1 MRPLFPLLAAVI
13 SMWLAGCAT
22 TLPDAPAV
30 RPAPGA
36 WQGAGTSDAALPDP
50 RWWTAFGDPA
60 LDRLADRAGAT
71 DDVALAEARLAE
83 ARARLR
89 VARGALL
96 PTLGAGA
103 SASSQRVDDLDQTE
117 GQLAGT
123 ASFDPDLNGAV
134 RARSRSAVASAEAAA
149 ARLDA
154 ARIASRAEAVRL
166 YATWREAEA
175 RAAAGDRAV
184 EALSNALSLSVS
196 RERAGLASGLD
207 PASARAALAAAR
219 ARPAAAREAALNARL
234 GLEALLGLNPGAL
247 ATETAAAVPA
257 APFPAALTT
266 PVAVLARRPDLV
278 AAERD
283 LAAAGFDAEAA
294 RRDFWPTLTLDA
306 ALGGRASDPVTP
318 FTPEGALVRVGAG
331 LTAPLFTFGRLEG
344 ARDAADARRTQAAV
358 RYRQAATRAL
368 SEVERALVSAR
379 QAEARRETL
388 AAAAEAAR
396 DQARLASSRYRA
408 GLTPFVDVL
417 VAERALADAEAELA
431 TARGDAARAY
441 AALHLALGAG

>member
-1 MRPLFPLLAAVI
+1 MLLGATI
-13 SMWLAGCAT
+13 SIWLAGCAT
-22 TLPDAPAV
+22 TLPEASPLRGAPT
-30 RPAPGA
+30 G
-36 WQGAGTSDAALPDP
+36 WQGAEASDAAKADP
-50 RWWTAFGDPA
+50 RWWTAFGDPV
-60 LDRLADRAGAT
+60 LDRLAEAAGST

-89 VARGALL
+89 AARGALL
-96 PTLGAGA
+96 PTLVAGV
-103 SASSQRVDDLDQTE
+103 SGSTQRVDDLDQTE
-117 GQLAGT
+117 GQAAG
-123 ASFDPDLNGAV
+123 AVAFDPDLNGAT
-134 RARSRSAVASAEAAA
+134 RARSRFARAAAEASA

-166 YATWREAEA
+166 YATWRETEV
-175 RAAAGDRAV
+175 RAAAGERAV
-184 EALSNALSLSVS
+184 QALSNALSLSVS
-196 RERAGLASGLD
+196 RERAGLTSGLD

-247 ATETAAAVPA
+247 ATEAAAAVPA
-257 APFPAALTT
+257 APLPAALAT
-266 PVAVLARRPDLV
+266 PLAVLARRPDLV
-278 AAERD
+278 AAERE
-283 LAAAGFDAEAA
+283 LAAAGFGVEAA

-306 ALGGRASDPVTP
+306 ALGARASDPVTL

-344 ARDAADARRTQAAV
+344 AREAADARRTEAAA

-379 QAEARRETL
+379 QAEARRTTL
-388 AAAAEAAR
+388 AAAADAAR
-396 DQARLASSRYRA
+396 EQTRLASSRYRA

-417 VAERALADAEAELA
+417 TAERALADAEAELA
-431 TARGDAARAY
+431 TASGDAARAY
-441 AALHLALGAG
+441 AALHLALGVG